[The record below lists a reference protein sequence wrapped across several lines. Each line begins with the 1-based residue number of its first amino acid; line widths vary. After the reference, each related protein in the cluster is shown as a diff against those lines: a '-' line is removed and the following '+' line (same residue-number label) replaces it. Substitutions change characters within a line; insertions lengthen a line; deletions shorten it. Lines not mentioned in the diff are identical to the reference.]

1 MREVGNFFFLT
12 SSQLWWLYLGAQIV
26 WKMWE
31 RNINCKH
38 GTALLSQPTLFIIE
52 IKNACILCF
61 RSDLI
66 LTLPGKQL
74 PIPTVFLKQTKV
86 GLIYSESQI
95 NHILY
100 NTHTHSLKWPIPDT
114 RDWISTGTG
123 GFLYELITA
132 ADQLTNQLI
141 KKIFF
146 KAISPFGNVE
156 WWCAQLGMACT
167 RTIKANFS
175 SRKQ

>member
-100 NTHTHSLKWPIPDT
+100 NTHTQPQVTNTWHTRLNIHRNGRLSLRVNYSSWPINE
-114 RDWISTGTG
+114 ST
-123 GFLYELITA
+123 
-132 ADQLTNQLI
+132 N
-141 KKIFF
+141 KKNFF
-146 KAISPFGNVE
+146 
-156 WWCAQLGMACT
+156 
-167 RTIKANFS
+167 
-175 SRKQ
+175 